1 MIIKYATHA
10 EPPPRTETRRLQ
22 RAVYLL
28 RCQLMAMQEQ
38 AIDSALWLQA
48 YEADM
53 YDIRTEN
60 NELHTENNELRTENN
75 ELRERLARYGRIAA
89 TCEELG
95 CEGK

>member
-1 MIIKYATHA
+1 MIIRYATHS

-60 NELHTENNELRTENN
+60 NEL
-75 ELRERLARYGRIAA
+75 RERLARYDRIAA

-95 CEGK
+95 CEGE

>member
-53 YDIRTEN
+53 YDIRI
-60 NELHTENNELRTENN
+60 ENN
-75 ELRERLARYGRIAA
+75 ELRERLARYDRIAA
-89 TCEELG
+89 TCEEMG
-95 CEGK
+95 CGEEIS

>member
-28 RCQLMAMQEQ
+28 RCQLMAMREQ
-38 AIDSALWLQA
+38 AIDSALWLHA

-60 NELHTENNELRTENN
+60 NELRK
-75 ELRERLARYGRIAA
+75 RLARYDRIAA
-89 TCEELG
+89 TCEALG
-95 CEGK
+95 CEGE